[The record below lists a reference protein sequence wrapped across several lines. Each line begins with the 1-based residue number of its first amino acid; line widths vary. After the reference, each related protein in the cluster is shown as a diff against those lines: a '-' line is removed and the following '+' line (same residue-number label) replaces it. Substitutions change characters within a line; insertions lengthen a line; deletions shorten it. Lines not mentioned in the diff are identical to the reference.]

1 METIIFKTNMKCSG
15 CIEKV
20 TPALN
25 ELTGRDNW
33 KVDLQNPDKTL
44 TVSGENIQAK
54 DIQTVVEKAGFK
66 VEMARNDRKLYKLIP

>member
-1 METIIFKTNMKCSG
+1 MKCSG

-25 ELTGRDNW
+25 ALEGKDHW

-44 TVSGENIQAK
+44 TVSVEDIYVK
-54 DIQTVVEKAGFK
+54 DIQSAVEKAGFK
-66 VEMARNDRKLYKLIP
+66 VERA